1 MFTDYFKLAW
11 ENITHRRLRSLLTI
25 IGIVIGIAAVVAL
38 VSLGQ
43 GVKKVITDEFVKIGT
58 DKIFIFPAGGFSSGP
73 PGSATGINPLTEHDI
88 EIIRRSKGVNQASG
102 VLLKPAKITYDKN
115 VYFSQVLG
123 VPLDDSKKLWDEAYD
138 FKYAKGRSL
147 KSGDKYK
154 VDIGHDVANSK
165 VFGKNVNVGDRINI
179 DGVDFQ
185 VVGELESIE
194 DPGIDGGILMPQ
206 DTATTLF
213 NVNHPPLGKEESEI
227 LVRVNTGEDPTLVAE
242 NIKKDLRRSRN
253 VKEGEEDFSVQTTT
267 QLLASFDIILNALLA
282 IVIGI
287 AAISLFVGGV
297 GIMNTMYTAVLQ
309 RTNEIG
315 VMKAI
320 GAKNS
325 DILQIFLIES
335 GMLGLIGG
343 AVGIIIGM
351 GLSAL
356 VAFIGRAALNS
367 TLLYAYFPWYLIVGA
382 LLFAFVVGALSGIL
396 PALQASRQNP
406 VDALRYE

>member
-1 MFTDYFKLAW
+1 MLKDYFKLAW
-11 ENITHRRLRSLLTI
+11 ENITHRRLRSWLTI

-43 GVKKVITDEFVKIGT
+43 GVEKVITAEFTKIGT
-58 DKIFIFPAGGFSSGP
+58 DKIFVFPAGGFSSGP
-73 PGSATGINPLTEHDI
+73 PGSTVGIEPLTEHDI
-88 EIIRRSKGVNQASG
+88 EIIRRSKGVNEASG
-102 VLLKPAKITYDKN
+102 LLLKPAKITYSRN
-115 VYFSQVLG
+115 VYFSSVIG
-123 VPLDDSKKLWDEAYD
+123 MPLDDSKKLLDEAWNFEYT
-138 FKYAKGRSL
+138 KGRSL

-154 VDIGHDVANSK
+154 IVIGHDIANDK
-165 VFGKNVNVGDRINI
+165 TFGKNVNVGDRLNI
-179 DGVDFQ
+179 EGQDFE
-185 VVGELESIE
+185 VVGEIKGMG
-194 DPGIDGGILMPQ
+194 DPSVDAGIIMPQ
-206 DTATTLF
+206 ETATQLF
-213 NVNHPPLGKEESEI
+213 KAVYPGGMEEDEI
-227 LVRVNTGEDPTLVAE
+227 IVRVNKGEDPAAVAE

-253 VKEGEEDFSVQTTT
+253 VKEGEEDFSVQTIA
-267 QLLASFDIILNALLA
+267 QLQASFSVILDALLA

-343 AVGIIIGM
+343 AIGLIIGM
-351 GLSAL
+351 GLSSL
-356 VAFIGRAALNS
+356 VAFIGRAFLN
-367 TLLYAYFPWYLIVGA
+367 TTFLYAYFPWYLIVGA
-382 LLFAFVVGALSGIL
+382 LLFAFVVGGLSGVL
-396 PALQASRQNP
+396 PAIQASRQSP
-406 VDALRYE
+406 VEALRYE

>member
-11 ENITHRRLRSLLTI
+11 ENIIHRRLRSLLTI

-38 VSLGQ
+38 ISLGQ
-43 GVKKVITDEFVKIGT
+43 GVKQVITSEFTKIGT
-58 DKIFIFPAGGFSSGP
+58 DKIFVFPAGGFSSGP
-73 PGSATGINPLTEHDI
+73 PGSNVGINPLTEHDI
-88 EIIRRSKGVNQASG
+88 QVIKRSKGVNQASG
-102 VLLKPAKITYDKN
+102 LLLKPAKIIYDKN
-115 VYFSQVLG
+115 VYFSEVIG
-123 VPLDDSKKLWDEAYD
+123 IPLDDSNKLLSEAWN
-138 FKYAKGRSL
+138 FKYAKGRPL

-154 VDIGHDVANSK
+154 IVIGHDVANDK
-165 VFGKNVNVGDRINI
+165 TFGKNVNVGDRINI
-179 DGVDFQ
+179 DGQEFE
-185 VVGELESIE
+185 VVGETEAIG
-194 DPGIDGGILMPQ
+194 DPGVDGGIMMPQ
-206 DTATTLF
+206 DTATILF
-213 NVNHPPLGKEESEI
+213 NANHPLGKEESEI
-227 LVRVNTGEDPTLVAE
+227 IVRVNQGADPAVVAE

-253 VKEGEEDFSVQTTT
+253 VKEGEEDFSVQTTA
-267 QLLASFDIILNALLA
+267 QLISSFNVILNALLA

-343 AVGIIIGM
+343 TIGILIGM
-351 GLSAL
+351 GLSSL
-356 VAFIGRAALNS
+356 VAFIGRTALN
-367 TLLYAYFPWYLIVGA
+367 TILLYAYFPWYLIVGA

-396 PALQASRQNP
+396 PAIQASKQNP

>member
-1 MFTDYFKLAW
+1 MLKDYFKLAW
-11 ENITHRRLRSLLTI
+11 ENITHRQIRSWLTI

-38 VSLGQ
+38 ISLGQ

-88 EIIRRSKGVNQASG
+88 EIIQRSKGVNEVSG
-102 VLLKPAKITYDKN
+102 ILSKPAKIIYDRNTY
-115 VYFSQVLG
+115 FTAILG
-123 VPLDDSKKLWDEAYD
+123 IPLDNSYKLWNEAYNFD
-138 FKYAKGRSL
+138 FTSGRAL

-154 VDIGHDVANSK
+154 IEIGHDVANNK
-165 VFGKNVNVGDRINI
+165 VFGKNVNIGDKINI
-179 DGVDFQ
+179 EGQDFQ
-185 VVGELESIE
+185 VVGIIASIG
-194 DPGIDGGILMPQ
+194 DPGVDSGIIMPQ
-206 DTATTLF
+206 DTAIQLF
-213 NVNHPPLGKEESEI
+213 NATTPLGKEESEL
-227 LVRVNTGEDPTLVAE
+227 LVKVDQGADPAVVADT
-242 NIKKDLRRSRN
+242 IKRDLRRSRN
-253 VKEGEEDFSVQTTT
+253 VKEGQEDFSVQTTS
-267 QLLASFDIILNALLA
+267 QLISSFNVILNALLG

-287 AAISLFVGGV
+287 ALISLFVGGV

-325 DILQIFLIES
+325 DILKIFLIES

-343 AVGIIIGM
+343 VIGVIIGM

-356 VAFIGRAALNS
+356 VAFIGRTFLN
-367 TLLYAYFPWYLIVGA
+367 TILLKAYFPWYLIVGA
-382 LLFAFVVGALSGIL
+382 LLFAFVVGALSGAL
-396 PALQASRQNP
+396 PAIQASKQNP
-406 VDALRYE
+406 VEALRYE